1 MFRFRNP
8 ALRSP
13 PRNIMSDLSKPGA
26 AAPASSGLWLAIKK
40 AAGRLQDWFV
50 VQPLGVK
57 LTVLAI
63 TVLIPTS
70 AVYSLAL
77 LQKQAAL
84 AEQLKA
90 MTVAEMAG
98 DGCGRSTIGCRW
110 CLAPARCS
118 ASSKRTRSSAS
129 P

>member
-1 MFRFRNP
+1 
-8 ALRSP
+8 
-13 PRNIMSDLSKPGA
+13 
-26 AAPASSGLWLAIKK
+26 
-40 AAGRLQDWFV
+40 
-50 VQPLGVK
+50 

-98 DGCGRSTIGCRW
+98 ERVWTLNDKLPVVFGTGSV
-110 CLAPARCS
+110 LS
-118 ASSKRTRSSAS
+118 FLERTRSSAS